1 MMFCRVFLPSFVS
14 HAYVV
19 HSGVSVPHLGTQRP
33 KADAGSLLQSLS
45 ILPIKVVSVSGT
57 RNLPISHLA
66 LSPPSEHWDYKQANT
81 PTWHLGWFWESKL
94 PSCL

>member
-1 MMFCRVFLPSFVS
+1 MISSFLVS
-14 HAYVV
+14 HAYVG
-19 HSGVSVPHLGTQRP
+19 HSGVSGPHLGTQRP

-66 LSPPSEHWDYKQANT
+66 LSPPSEHWDYKQAT
-81 PTWHLGWFWESKL
+81 THTHLALSWFWESKL